1 MPQMTKDEI
10 EALIQGRF
18 EEMPPKIKAAARY
31 VLDSP
36 KEIALQSM
44 RSVASDA
51 GLHPASM
58 LRLARELGFDSYES
72 FKSVY
77 VDWVTNQDSG
87 LVGRTI
93 QLRNRSRRNGAG
105 KSLADFLHAELINLD
120 RTLSSENEASW
131 IEAEQALAKAKNV
144 YIIGLRSLFSAA
156 YYFHYVLSTFRKGV
170 NLVHGT
176 GGTVVDEL
184 RRIGRND
191 VLVCFTSS
199 PYTVISMQAATLA
212 TERGATLIAVSDST
226 VSPVASKAAITI
238 LAPNSNLGIF
248 PSVVPH
254 MAVAHTLAQ
263 MMVSN
268 GGEDVLAEV
277 SNSDAQLKK
286 FGVYI
291 R

>member
-1 MPQMTKDEI
+1 MTKDEI

>member
-1 MPQMTKDEI
+1 MTKDEI

-58 LRLARELGFDSYES
+58 LRLARELGFDSYEA

-93 QLRNRSRRNGAG
+93 QLRNRSKHNGAG
-105 KSLADFLHAELINLD
+105 KSLTDFLHTELINLD
-120 RTLSSENEASW
+120 RTLSSENESSW

-212 TERGATLIAVSDST
+212 TERGATLIAISDST

-248 PSVVPH
+248 PSIVPH

>member
-184 RRIGRND
+184 RRIGKND

>member
-58 LRLARELGFDSYES
+58 LRLARELGFDSYEA

-93 QLRNRSRRNGAG
+93 QLRNRSKHNGAG
-105 KSLADFLHAELINLD
+105 KSLTDFLHTELINLD
-120 RTLSSENEASW
+120 RTLSSENESSW

-212 TERGATLIAVSDST
+212 TERGATLIAISDST

-248 PSVVPH
+248 PSIVPH